1 MGVGAG
7 HGTTGTPGT
16 TAAAAAAQ
24 PPLGHRQI
32 FAFYWPLVLTSQ
44 MMTVAHPII
53 NAGLGR
59 SDDAIVQLAAY
70 GVGFGLAVFL
80 NSPLFPFQ
88 QVVAAMGTGP
98 RARRDLITK
107 GLSLGLVISGLDL
120 LLALTP
126 AGDLVF
132 GRLIGSTP
140 AVAELARGILLVQA
154 PIPLLLPLR
163 ALAWGM
169 VLRHRD
175 TRIISQATG
184 LRLILVGAIVF
195 GLIGRSGWP
204 PAIVGG
210 AAMTAAVLLETVY
223 SGWRAWRL
231 ARRGAAGIDA
241 GRDEPVSWRP
251 FLAFIGPLMV
261 STVTWSAMRPLL
273 NAVMGRTADP
283 DLAQGGLG
291 FVFPLLVLMAS
302 PLWALQNTTLV
313 LLRDRHDLRKLLRFA
328 TAVIALFVVLVGAWV
343 WTPLRHV
350 LLRDVFS
357 LPADK
362 AAYVT
367 TALLLIPYHPLT
379 MGLRSIS
386 QGFLMNRRRTGVIA
400 AASLLKAL
408 VLVVPGFALV
418 AWNPTLNGALL
429 ATALILAGDTVE
441 TAVVGSRARRLHREL
456 MAAADGPVA
465 PGTGG
470 P

>member
-7 HGTTGTPGT
+7 DGIRVAP
-16 TAAAAAAQ
+16 AAAP
-24 PPLGHRQI
+24 PPLRHREI
-32 FAFYWPLVLTSQ
+32 FAFYWPLVLTGQ

-53 NAGLGR
+53 NGALGR

-88 QVVAAMGTGP
+88 QIVAAMGTGP
-98 RARRDLITK
+98 RARRDLIVK
-107 GLSLGLVISGLDL
+107 GLCLGLAISVLEL

-126 AGDLVF
+126 LGDLVF
-132 GRLIGSTP
+132 RGLIGSTP
-140 AVAELARGILLVQA
+140 AVADLARGILLVQS

-169 VLRHRD
+169 VMRHRD
-175 TRIISQATG
+175 TRLITQATV
-184 LRLILVGAIVF
+184 LRLILVAAIVF
-195 GLIGRSGWP
+195 GLAGRGGWP
-204 PAIVGG
+204 PAVLGG
-210 AAMTAAVLLETVY
+210 AAMTVAVLAETIY

-231 ARRGAAGIDA
+231 ARRGAAGLDTDRHERV
-241 GRDEPVSWRP
+241 GWRP

-261 STVTWSAMRPLL
+261 STVSWSAMRPLL

-291 FVFPLLVLMAS
+291 FVFPLLILMAS
-302 PLWALQNTTLV
+302 PLMALQNTTLV
-313 LLRDRHDLRKLLRFA
+313 LLRDRHDLRQLMRFA
-328 TAVIALFVVLVGAWV
+328 TVVVVLFVAVSGAWV
-343 WTPLRHV
+343 WTPLRQV
-350 LLRDVFS
+350 LLRDVFA

-362 AAYVT
+362 AAYVAA
-367 TALLLIPYHPLT
+367 ALLLIPYHPLA
-379 MGLRSIS
+379 MGLRAIS

-408 VLVVPGFALV
+408 VLVVSGFALV

-429 ATALILAGDTVE
+429 AIVLILAGDTVE
-441 TAVVGSRARRLHREL
+441 TAVVARQARRLHREL
-456 MAAADGPVA
+456 MATADRPVA

>member
-1 MGVGAG
+1 MGIGAPG
-7 HGTTGTPGT
+7 GTAT
-16 TAAAAAAQ
+16 TATPAQ
-24 PPLGHRQI
+24 PPLRHRQI

-59 SDDAIVQLAAY
+59 SGDAIVQLAAY

-88 QVVAAMGTGP
+88 QLVAAMGTGP
-98 RARRDLITK
+98 RARRDLIVK
-107 GLSLGLVISGLDL
+107 GLSLGLVIGGIDL
-120 LLALTP
+120 VLALTP

-132 GRLIGSTP
+132 GRLMGSTP
-140 AVAELARGILLVQA
+140 AVTALAKGILLVQA

-169 VLRHRD
+169 VLRHRA
-175 TRIISQATG
+175 TVIISQATG
-184 LRLILVGAIVF
+184 LRLVLVAAVVF
-195 GLIGRSGWP
+195 GLMGRGGWP
-204 PAIVGG
+204 PAVVGG
-210 AAMTAAVLLETVY
+210 AAMTVAVLVETLY

-231 ARRGAAGIDA
+231 VRRGAAGID
-241 GRDEPVSWRP
+241 GDRDERVGWRP
-251 FLAFIGPLMV
+251 FFAFSGPLMV

-291 FVFPLLVLMAS
+291 FVFPLLVLMSS

-313 LLRDRHDLRKLLRFA
+313 LLRDRHDLRKLARFA
-328 TAVIALFVVLVGAWV
+328 GAVIGLFVVLVAAWV
-343 WTPLRHV
+343 WTPLRGV

-362 AAYVT
+362 AAYVAA
-367 TALLLIPYHPLT
+367 ALLLIPYQPLT
-379 MGLRSIS
+379 MGLRSLS

-400 AASLLKAL
+400 AGSLLKGL

-418 AWNPTLNGALL
+418 AWNPALNGALL

-441 TAVVGSRARRLHREL
+441 TAVVAWRARRLHREL
-456 MAAADGPVA
+456 MAEADRPVA
-465 PGTGG
+465 PV
-470 P
+470 PDEV